1 MLDSK
6 FLSLSVSKKKLK
18 HFVGFQNSYGPSA
31 LWMSQSCLS
40 CAVWRSSMPEQV
52 WGSRGTAFV
61 NLGLLL

>member
-31 LWMSQSCLS
+31 LWMDESVLLVVCCLEELN
-40 CAVWRSSMPEQV
+40 A
-52 WGSRGTAFV
+52 
-61 NLGLLL
+61 